1 MQHAHNYNH
10 TILCPFY
17 SYTCMEKR
25 CVQLEEVDKDSS
37 GLWGGESQTP
47 PKETSVERETPP
59 SSDTPH
65 VVETPPSNSST
76 TPPLVET
83 PPSSDTPHVV
93 EIPPSNSSTTP
104 PVVAVE
110 TPPSDSG
117 TNRDPA
123 SSGEAVTKQL
133 KRALTLCTEDN
144 TPVLKRS
151 KRMKGRH
158 STTPM
163 VKRRRMNKKINKKI
177 DTNICQQCQQAG
189 DEENWVGCDYC
200 PRWFHINCVR
210 IDQHA

>member
-1 MQHAHNYNH
+1 
-10 TILCPFY
+10 
-17 SYTCMEKR
+17 MEKR

-144 TPVLKRS
+144 TPVLKRN

-158 STTPM
+158 MQYHPCGETQTHQQKDQQKDRHKHLSEVPAG
-163 VKRRRMNKKINKKI
+163 RRRGELGGM
-177 DTNICQQCQQAG
+177 
-189 DEENWVGCDYC
+189 
-200 PRWFHINCVR
+200 
-210 IDQHA
+210 